1 MAQAIISRRGGGSGY
16 ATITFNGTHAFNRSY
31 APSLDESV
39 GDLAATNIWHHSM
52 YINFKDFALFGGG
65 TTNGINY
72 SSGVCSY
79 NYSLAY
85 VNLSSLSQARRGLAA
100 TTVGS
105 YALFG
110 GGYNDSY
117 SSTVDAYD
125 GNLTRSTPTSLSQAR
140 RGLAATTVGSYAL
153 FGGGYN
159 GSYLST
165 VDAYDT
171 SLTRST
177 PTSLDTTRYALAAT
191 HIGSYALFAGG
202 GRDNIDFDVVD
213 AYNTSLTRSTP
224 TSLVM
229 SRAFLAATRVKN
241 GDYALFGGGKGL
253 QASQYNRANVDAY
266 DSNLTRTNPS
276 YLSVARYNLA
286 ATEVGSYALFG
297 GGNISY
303 SSYSSTVDAYN
314 KNLTRSTEI
323 DFGYAKY
330 QLAATTVGNYAL
342 FGGGFTRT
350 VDAYK
355 INSKVPVYP
364 GTKYKLGGMPSESTS
379 STMQEIETT
388 APITGYIKI
397 KDATI
402 N

>member
-16 ATITFNGTHAFNRSY
+16 ATITFNGGHALNRSN
-31 APSLDESV
+31 ATSLYGNV

-52 YINFKDFALFGGG
+52 YINFKNFALFGGG
-65 TTNGINY
+65 TTTGTNY
-72 SSGVCSY
+72 SSSVCSY
-79 NYSLAY
+79 NYSLVY

-100 TTVGS
+100 TTVG
-105 YALFG
+105 
-110 GGYNDSY
+110 N
-117 SSTVDAYD
+117 
-125 GNLTRSTPTSLSQAR
+125 
-140 RGLAATTVGSYAL
+140 YAL

-165 VDAYDT
+165 VDAYNT

-177 PTSLDTTRYALAAT
+177 PTSLGTSRYALAAT
-191 HIGSYALFAGG
+191 RIGSYALFAGG
-202 GRDNIDFDVVD
+202 GRNNVEFAVVD
-213 AYNTSLTRSTP
+213 AYNTGLTRSTP
-224 TSLVM
+224 TVLSM
-229 SRAFLAATRVKN
+229 SRAFLAATRVN
-241 GDYALFGGGKGL
+241 GDYALFGGGKDIQG
-253 QASQYNRANVDAY
+253 SQYNRANVDAY

-297 GGNISY
+297 GGSIS
-303 SSYSSTVDAYN
+303 SSSDSSTVDAYN
-314 KNLTRSTEI
+314 KNLTRSTEL
-323 DFGYAKY
+323 DFTYSKQ

-342 FGGGFTRT
+342 FGGGFIQT

-355 INSKVPVYP
+355 INNKVPVYP
-364 GTKYKLGGMPSESTS
+364 GTKYKLGSMASESTS